1 MGTIGRFMGI
11 ILENSKGSLPLWVS
25 PVQARVINIT
35 ERNRE
40 YAAKVSKSLEEAGL
54 RVELDDSSRTLE
66 YKVRESQLI
75 KAYYTIILGDKEES
89 GNVIAIRARD
99 GKTKYNV
106 KLDEFI
112 EEATKKIKER
122 TIN

>member
-1 MGTIGRFMGI
+1 M
-11 ILENSKGSLPLWVS
+11 
-25 PVQARVINIT
+25 QARVINIT

-89 GNVIAIRARD
+89 GNVIAIRTRD